1 MIHLENENF
10 NEVVSQGLVL
20 VDFFATWCGPCRMLA
35 PILAEL
41 DQEKMVKIVKVDVDQ
56 HEDLA
61 RKHTV
66 MSVPTLMLF
75 KDGNVVAQISGFM
88 PLDNLKEWIN
98 NYQ

>member
-1 MIHLENENF
+1 MIHLENEHF

-41 DQEKMVKIVKVDVDQ
+41 DQEKLVKIVKVDVDQ

-98 NYQ
+98 NYK

>member
-1 MIHLENENF
+1 MIHLENEHF

-41 DQEKMVKIVKVDVDQ
+41 DQEKLVKIVKVDVDQ

-75 KDGNVVAQISGFM
+75 KDGKVVAQISGFM
-88 PLDNLKEWIN
+88 PLDDLKEWIN
-98 NYQ
+98 NYK